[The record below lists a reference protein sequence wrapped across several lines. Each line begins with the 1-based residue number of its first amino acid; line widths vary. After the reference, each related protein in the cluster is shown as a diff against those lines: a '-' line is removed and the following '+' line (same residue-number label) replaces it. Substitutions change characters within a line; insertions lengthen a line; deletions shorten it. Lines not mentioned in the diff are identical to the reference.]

1 MSESSPL
8 ERLRAA
14 GAALASLRIET
25 DSPAV
30 AMALRH
36 AIYYCHL
43 AGGFLGDERLG
54 PEVDGDLAEPGAGR

>member
-1 MSESSPL
+1 MPEIDL
-8 ERLRAA
+8 KHLADARNTLRA
-14 GAALASLRIET
+14 LRAQT

-43 AGGFLGDERLG
+43 AGAFLGEEGLE
-54 PEVDGDLAEPGAGR
+54 PEVDSDLAKLAAGH

>member
-1 MSESSPL
+1 MPESDL
-8 ERLRAA
+8 KQLADARNILRA
-14 GAALASLRIET
+14 LRAQT

-43 AGGFLGDERLG
+43 AGAFLGEEGLE
-54 PEVDGDLAEPGAGR
+54 PEVDSDLAKLAAGH

>member
-1 MSESSPL
+1 MPEKEL
-8 ERLRAA
+8 EQLADTRNSLRA
-14 GAALASLRIET
+14 LRAQT

-43 AGGFLGDERLG
+43 AGAFLGEEGLE
-54 PEVDGDLAEPGAGR
+54 PELDSDLAKEASGH

>member
-1 MSESSPL
+1 MPENDL
-8 ERLRAA
+8 KQLADARNVLRVLRAQ
-14 GAALASLRIET
+14 T

-43 AGGFLGDERLG
+43 AGAFLGEEGLE
-54 PEVDGDLAEPGAGR
+54 PEVDSDLAKLAAGH

>member
-1 MSESSPL
+1 MPENVL
-8 ERLRAA
+8 YQLADARNVLRVLRAQ
-14 GAALASLRIET
+14 T

-43 AGGFLGDERLG
+43 AGAFLGEEGLE
-54 PEVDGDLAEPGAGR
+54 PEVDSDLAKLAAGH

>member
-1 MSESSPL
+1 MPEIDL
-8 ERLRAA
+8 KHLADARNTLRA
-14 GAALASLRIET
+14 LRART

-43 AGGFLGDERLG
+43 AGAFLGEEGLE
-54 PEVDGDLAEPGAGR
+54 PEVDSDLAKMAAGH

>member
-1 MSESSPL
+1 MPENDL
-8 ERLRAA
+8 KQLADARNILRA
-14 GAALASLRIET
+14 LRAQT

-43 AGGFLGDERLG
+43 AGAFLGEEGLEPG
-54 PEVDGDLAEPGAGR
+54 VDSDLAKLAAGH

>member
-1 MSESSPL
+1 MPENDL
-8 ERLRAA
+8 KQLADARNILRVLRAQ
-14 GAALASLRIET
+14 T

-43 AGGFLGDERLG
+43 AGAFLGEEGLE
-54 PEVDGDLAEPGAGR
+54 PEVDSDLAKLAAGH